1 MTQGQHTGDESTE
14 CIESIH
20 IAAEPGAA
28 LQELDVA
35 TLIAGRGIDGDRF
48 CTIND
53 SAEDPQGDNQGDAQ
67 VSLVEAEQIESF
79 TQSAGFDFEA
89 RHTRRNIV
97 TRGIA
102 LNALVGKVFSIGEV
116 QLRGVKLAEPC
127 AYLAGRLIEQFELAN
142 VEPKQIVARLVHR
155 GGLYATIVRGGT
167 IRPGDQL
174 VVES

>member
-1 MTQGQHTGDESTE
+1 MLKHESKGR
-14 CIESIH
+14 IESIH

-53 SAEDPQGDNQGDAQ
+53 SAEDPQGDNQGDNQGDAQ
-67 VSLVEAEQIESF
+67 VSLVEAEQIEAF

-89 RHTRRNIV
+89 CHTRRNIV
-97 TRGIA
+97 TGGIA

-127 AYLAGRLIEQFELAN
+127 AYLAGRLIEQFELAD
-142 VEPKQIVARLVHR
+142 VEPKQIVAGLVHR

>member
-1 MTQGQHTGDESTE
+1 MKNENTGRL
-14 CIESIH
+14 ESIH
-20 IAAEPGAA
+20 VAAESGAA
-28 LQELDVA
+28 LKELDGA
-35 TLIAGRGIDGDRF
+35 TLITGRGIDGDRF
-48 CTIND
+48 CTINE
-53 SAEDPQGDNQGDAQ
+53 SAEETRGDPQGDMQGDAQ

-127 AYLAGRLIEQFELAN
+127 AYLAGRLIEQFELAD
-142 VEPKQIVARLVHR
+142 VEPKQIVAGLVHR
-155 GGLYATIVRGGT
+155 GGLYTTIVRGGT